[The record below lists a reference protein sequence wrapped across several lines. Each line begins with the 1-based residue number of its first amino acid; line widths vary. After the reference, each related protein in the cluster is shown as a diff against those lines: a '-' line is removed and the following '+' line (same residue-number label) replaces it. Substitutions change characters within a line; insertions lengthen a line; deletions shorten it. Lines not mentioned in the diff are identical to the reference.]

1 MNQEIGFLYNKQ
13 NLELQR
19 AYFKQMLHM
28 IGIKVFH
35 YAPLPGKRY
44 TNYGEIKTCFEEPVL
59 TGCIFDDHPTQKTM
73 KKLGWDSER
82 QEEVSLISVPYDL
95 AHVQAGSLFAL
106 PSGIDNAE
114 ARLFR
119 VVEMSTIMLYPAS
132 ITCRLVPEWKNT
144 THESQIIDFKTQ
156 DFNLLREEE

>member
-1 MNQEIGFLYNKQ
+1 MSDIGILYNKH
-13 NLELQR
+13 NLDLQR
-19 AYFKQMLHM
+19 TYFNQMLRL
-28 IGIKVFH
+28 IGIEVLH

-44 TNYGEIKTCFEEPVL
+44 SSYAEIKTCFEDPVV
-59 TGCIFDDHPTQKTM
+59 TGCIFDEHPTQKTM
-73 KKLGWDSER
+73 KKLGWDAER
-82 QEEVSLISVPYDL
+82 QEDESVISVPYDL
-95 AHVQAGSLFAL
+95 PHVQAGSLFAL

-119 VVEMSTIMLYPAS
+119 VTEMSTIMLYPAS

-144 THESQIIDFKTQ
+144 AHDSQIVNFKTQ

>member
-1 MNQEIGFLYNKQ
+1 MNEIGILYNKQ
-13 NLELQR
+13 KLDLQR
-19 AYFKQMLHM
+19 KYFNQMLRM
-28 IGIKVFH
+28 IGIKVIH

-44 TNYGEIKTCFEEPVL
+44 TTYAEIKTCFEPPVV
-59 TGCIFDDHPTQKTM
+59 TGCVFDEHPTQKTM
-73 KKLGWDSER
+73 KKLGWNSER
-82 QEEVSLISVPYDL
+82 QEDASLISVPYDL
-95 AHVQAGSLFAL
+95 AHVQAGSIFAL

-132 ITCRLVPEWKNT
+132 ITCKLVPEWSNT
-144 THESQIIDFKTQ
+144 VKESQIVDFKTQ